1 MQGPLTQFLKPL
13 WEADLP
19 FVCFK
24 LPQAKQA
31 TVYHQNDE
39 KLHTA
44 DQLKA
49 EGFIMAPFDLKDEIF
64 CIPNRFSKVFDLG
77 AHQIT
82 PKTAIQVKY
91 TETEKSSFEKLIRL
105 AKKEIY
111 NKGLRKVV
119 LSHSQKFQ
127 TKRNLIELF
136 DELLHLYPEAMVY
149 LWHHPKVGTWFGASP
164 EQFITSEK
172 DYAYTMALAGTQ
184 ARSIN
189 KPPKWTKKEIEE
201 QALVGTQIEEDLH
214 QIFTSDQITKS
225 QTQDFYIGDLIHI
238 ATNFKF
244 PNQRKKLYQLA
255 KTLHPT
261 PAVGGVPT
269 KKAIQFIKEKE
280 TYNRAFYTGFF
291 GPISNEEFQLF
302 VNLRCAQWT
311 PDAVLLYAGAG
322 ITALSDPALEWEETQ
337 KKVKILATVL

>member
-49 EGFIMAPFDLKDEIF
+49 EGFIMAPFDLEDEIF

-82 PKTAIQVKY
+82 PKTEIQIKY
-91 TETEKSSFEKLIRL
+91 TETEKSSYEELIRL
-105 AKKEIY
+105 AKKEID

-136 DELLHLYPEAMVY
+136 YELLHLYPEAMVY

-164 EQFITSEK
+164 EQFIISQGAYAHTLVLAATQHRQKEK
-172 DYAYTMALAGTQ
+172 APQ
-184 ARSIN
+184 WKS
-189 KPPKWTKKEIEE
+189 KEIEE
-201 QALVGTQIEEDLH
+201 
-214 QIFTSDQITKS
+214 
-225 QTQDFYIGDLIHI
+225 
-238 ATNFKF
+238 
-244 PNQRKKLYQLA
+244 
-255 KTLHPT
+255 
-261 PAVGGVPT
+261 
-269 KKAIQFIKEKE
+269 
-280 TYNRAFYTGFF
+280 
-291 GPISNEEFQLF
+291 
-302 VNLRCAQWT
+302 
-311 PDAVLLYAGAG
+311 
-322 ITALSDPALEWEETQ
+322 
-337 KKVKILATVL
+337 